1 MFGFSKDK
9 FAKDIQNFVTTHG
22 VNITDKVTSQGQK
35 IVTEI
40 KEKIF
45 PELKGYDRTPT
56 VDGKYKYVIIMAG
69 IKKENATVNV
79 KNGTLFVIGSNAQGG
94 VVVDFQQPVGKDEV
108 VTAKLEDGIMTVT
121 LLEAP
126 ENKTV
131 TVE

>member
-9 FAKDIQNFVTTHG
+9 FAKDAQDFVKNHG
-22 VNITDKVTSQGQK
+22 VNIAEKVTTQGTK
-35 IVTEI
+35 LVNEI

-79 KNGTLFVIGSNAQGG
+79 KNGILTVVGSNPQGG
-94 VVVDFQQPVGKDEV
+94 IVIDFKQPIGKDEV
-108 VTAKLEDGIMTVT
+108 VTAKLEDGIMTVN

-126 ENKTV
+126 ETKSVNID
-131 TVE
+131 

>member
-1 MFGFSKDK
+1 MFGFSKEK
-9 FAKDIQNFVTTHG
+9 FAKDAQDFVKTHGTTIAEKVTTQG
-22 VNITDKVTSQGQK
+22 TKLVN
-35 IVTEI
+35 EL

-69 IKKENATVNV
+69 IKKENSTVNV
-79 KNGTLFVIGSNAQGG
+79 KNGILYVIGSKASGG
-94 VVVDFQQPVGKDEV
+94 VIVNFEQNIGKDEV
-108 VTAKLEDGIMTVT
+108 ISAKLEDGIMTVT

-131 TVE
+131 NVD